1 MPRLVDRYIL
11 AELGAPFAL
20 GVAVFTFFLVI
31 DRVYHLTDLVITR
44 GVPFHLVLGLLVFM
58 LPAFLTLTLPLAFL
72 VAALL
77 ACARLGTDREL
88 IALTA
93 AGVTPLRLFRPFAA
107 AALAVA
113 ALSASLTVVVGP
125 WASGAFQRQLFA
137 IVQARAA
144 SAIKER
150 TFSTAL
156 GQFVVYAR
164 DISPSGVALRD
175 LIVSDERD
183 PTVSRIIVSREGR
196 LLTDETGNR
205 VTFRFLD
212 GDVTETSPGD
222 RQRFRR
228 TAFTLYDMN
237 LTLDAKSAPGLG
249 RDRPERQLGA
259 VALAREIA
267 SRRERGEPVAAFRVE
282 LHKRLSLPLTAL
294 VFVMVGF
301 PLAVRSPRGGRGLA
315 LATSLGIVVGYYAL
329 FVLLEG
335 LAVREQMPAAL
346 AIWLPNVI
354 FFLIGLGLLGTTIA
368 RPTSGRGLPLWRL
381 VEAARRLR
389 RTRSGAGADG
399 RPGGPRGRRASTFII
414 DRYLIREYL
423 RYMGIGLAVGAV
435 LVLVGDLLQTL
446 DRLLRV
452 RPPLLHIVEMLAF
465 RLPGALYQGLP
476 VVVLIATVFLFLSLS
491 RQHELDALKAAGV
504 SLYRTAVPVLLV
516 ASAVSVGAG
525 LFQETLLPDISAR
538 ADEIDRV
545 KIRGGLPRHLQRR
558 TQIWYRA
565 SDTRFFRLDLLD
577 PVARAVDGLTLM
589 ELDDEF
595 RLRRRVDA
603 ARALWTPAGWEL
615 SSGAIRDIG
624 PDGTLHSAPFE
635 RMRMALPEHIDDFIQ
650 VQKPPETMSFRELR
664 AYVAKLRENGRD
676 VGRYA
681 VDLYGKLSFPLVD
694 VVMALVAIPFALA
707 SPRSGG
713 RALGIALAV
722 AIGASYWL
730 VNAMAISFAKADL
743 LPPLLA
749 AWTANVVFAGLGAA
763 LLLRAR
769 T

>member
-11 AELGAPFAL
+11 KELAAPFGL

-44 GVPFHLVLGLLVFM
+44 GVPFPLVLALLLFM
-58 LPAFLTLTLPLAFL
+58 LPTFLTLTLPLAFL

-93 AGVTPLRLFRPFAA
+93 AGITPLRLFRPFAG
-107 AALAVA
+107 AALVVA
-113 ALSASLTVVVGP
+113 ALSATFTLVVNP
-125 WASGAFQRQLFA
+125 WAAGAFQRQLLT
-137 IVQARAA
+137 ILQVRAA
-144 SAIKER
+144 SAVRER
-150 TFSTAL
+150 TFSTAF
-156 GQFVVYAR
+156 GQFVVYTR
-164 DISPSGVALRD
+164 DISPSGIALTD

-183 PTVSRIIVSREGR
+183 PALSRIIVAREGR
-196 LLTDETGNR
+196 FLTDETGAR

-212 GDVTETSPGD
+212 GDVTEASPRERG
-222 RQRFRR
+222 RFRR
-228 TAFTLYDMN
+228 TAFTLYDMS
-237 LTLDAKSAPGLG
+237 LTLDAVAPTGLA
-249 RDRPERQLGA
+249 RDRPERNLPA
-259 VALAREIA
+259 LSLAREIA
-267 SRRERGEPVAAFRVE
+267 SRQGRGEPVAAYRVE
-282 LHKRLSLPLTAL
+282 LHKRLTLPLTAL
-294 VFVMVGF
+294 LFVMVGF

-315 LATSLGIVVGYYAL
+315 LAMSLVIVVCYYAL
-329 FVLLEG
+329 FVVLEG
-335 LAVREQMPAAL
+335 LAVREQMSAPV
-346 AIWLPNVI
+346 AIWLPSAI
-354 FFLIGLGLLGTTIA
+354 FFLLGLALLRTTVA
-368 RPTSGRGLPLWRL
+368 RPSAGRGLPLWRIS
-381 VEAARRLR
+381 EAARRFNR
-389 RTRSGAGADG
+389 RPPDAGGDRAG
-399 RPGGPRGRRASTFII
+399 RHGGTRASTFII

-435 LVLVGDLLQTL
+435 LVLVADLLQTL
-446 DRLLRV
+446 DRILRT
-452 RPPLLHIVEMLAF
+452 RPPLLHIAELLAF
-465 RLPGALYQGLP
+465 RMPGALYQGLP

-504 SLYRTAVPVLLV
+504 SLYRVSLPVLLV

-558 TQIWYRA
+558 SQIWYRA

-577 PVARAVDGLTLM
+577 PVARTIDGLTLL
-589 ELDDEF
+589 ELGEDF
-595 RLRRRVDA
+595 RLRRRLDA
-603 ARALWTPAGWEL
+603 GRARWTPEGWEL
-615 SSGAIRDIG
+615 SNGAVRDIG
-624 PDGTLHSAPFE
+624 PDGALHSTPFE
-635 RMRMALPEHIDDFIQ
+635 WIRMAMPEHIDDFIQ
-650 VQKPPETMSFRELR
+650 VQKPPETMSFLELR
-664 AYVAKLRENGRD
+664 AYVARLRENGRD

-681 VDLYGKLSFPLVD
+681 VDLYTKLSFPLVD
-694 VVMALVAIPFALA
+694 VIMALVAIPFALA
-707 SPRSGG
+707 SPRGGG
-713 RALGIALAV
+713 RAVGIALAV

-730 VNAMAISFAKADL
+730 VNAMAVSFAKADM
-743 LPPLLA
+743 LPPLVA